1 MNIHRKYKPG
11 PSQIARYKANTMPK
25 HEDLTQTLEHI
36 TVFGPTTANY
46 PPDDGYP
53 TPEQV
58 RAMADE
64 ITYRSGKKLDEIQKA
79 AVAELTQEKSHAC
92 VAGTFVKGAEKD
104 CPGCNPAL
112 RIYSTTN
119 TTPSPEFG
127 NGTIPPE
134 TMSKIAEQLEQ
145 KIKEADARYALK
157 FDQDKLP
164 LHLLST
170 EAMNQ
175 TAAVLKFGAQKY
187 AEHNWRKG
195 FAWSRP
201 LAAAMR
207 HITAFN
213 AGEDTDPES
222 GLSHLAHAA
231 CCIMFL
237 LEFEKTHQHLD
248 DRYKPDVQTLN

>member
-1 MNIHRKYKPG
+1 
-11 PSQIARYKANTMPK
+11 MPK
-25 HEDLTQTLEHI
+25 LDDYEQLKMELEHA
-36 TVFGPTTANY
+36 TVFGPGYSDPARIEPTWSMEPNTASPGAVGAMY
-46 PPDDGYP
+46 PPNTGYP
-53 TPEQV
+53 TPEQFKA
-58 RAMADE
+58 RTDE
-64 ITYRSGKKLDEIQKA
+64 IVTRGERKLSEAHKD
-79 AVAELTQEKSHAC
+79 
-92 VAGTFVKGAEKD
+92 AG
-104 CPGCNPAL
+104 N
-112 RIYSTTN
+112 
-119 TTPSPEFG
+119 
-127 NGTIPPE
+127 
-134 TMSKIAEQLEQ
+134 
-145 KIKEADARYALK
+145 ALK
-157 FDQDKLP
+157 FDTDKLP

-213 AGEDTDPES
+213 NGEDKDPES

-248 DRYKPDVQTLN
+248 DRYKPVSNTSQPPGQNS

>member
-1 MNIHRKYKPG
+1 
-11 PSQIARYKANTMPK
+11 MPK
-25 HEDLTQTLEHI
+25 LDELEHI

-53 TPEQV
+53 TPEQLK
-58 RAMADE
+58 ALANE
-64 ITYRSGKKLDEIQKA
+64 ITSKKLRNICVEIPQ
-79 AVAELTQEKSHAC
+79 
-92 VAGTFVKGAEKD
+92 GT
-104 CPGCNPAL
+104 
-112 RIYSTTN
+112 
-119 TTPSPEFG
+119 
-127 NGTIPPE
+127 
-134 TMSKIAEQLEQ
+134 
-145 KIKEADARYALK
+145 ALK
-157 FDQDKLP
+157 FDTDKLP
-164 LHLLST
+164 LNLLST

-187 AEHNWRKG
+187 AEHNWREG

-213 AGEDTDPES
+213 DGEDRDPES

-248 DRYKPDVQTLN
+248 DRYKPKLPPTSETPKQDTKNPYTGL

>member
-1 MNIHRKYKPG
+1 
-11 PSQIARYKANTMPK
+11 MPK
-25 HEDLTQTLEHI
+25 IEEMLEHK
-36 TVFGPTTANY
+36 TVFGTHLTNTDNPVDY
-46 PPDDGYP
+46 SQDDGYP
-53 TPEQV
+53 TPEQIK
-58 RAMADE
+58 AMADE
-64 ITYRSGKKLDEIQKA
+64 IVYRGSQKLSEITRASITNASQ
-79 AVAELTQEKSHAC
+79 VP
-92 VAGTFVKGAEKD
+92 AGTTKG
-104 CPGCNPAL
+104 
-112 RIYSTTN
+112 T
-119 TTPSPEFG
+119 
-127 NGTIPPE
+127 
-134 TMSKIAEQLEQ
+134 
-145 KIKEADARYALK
+145 ALK

-175 TAAVLKFGAQKY
+175 TAAVLAFGAQKY
-187 AEHNWRKG
+187 AEHNWRNG

-201 LAAAMR
+201 LSAAMR

-248 DRYKPDVQTLN
+248 DRYKPVVPPFN